1 MNQPPRQVER
11 LVFLTVGAGIGVYTL
26 AESDPL
32 FALLVG
38 TVWALAWPVRF
49 SKHGRP
55 LPRAVLSLIVVAAL
69 AYAVLRTLGDIQNL
83 VTSVSRLIIWLQIA
97 LLYDRWQV
105 RERGVLLVTSA
116 FLAVG
121 AVLTSND
128 LLLGM
133 SMLVYLP
140 LLLWA
145 SLLHQLSGIE
155 ERVTGR
161 ASTMRQP
168 SERRRKDL
176 VRLSVAVVF
185 GAAVTATGVFLLI
198 PRGVGEGFL
207 GDWGAPTEARV
218 SGFSETVTLG
228 DAGLISESRTPVL
241 EVVLRDASGRNIGSA
256 NRPLLLRGA
265 VLEEYRDG
273 RWSRSDDR
281 GDRYRL
287 GPGQTANLTTNTP
300 RGSMRTLDVTIRSR
314 PGDHLFTA
322 LSPVSLTVDRG
333 AELLVGPEN
342 LEVRASSGVQ
352 RYTVRFQ
359 DSQVARPDTR
369 EPATGGIASE
379 RIAELAARLVAEAG
393 LETDPAERDAD
404 ADEAALRS
412 LVDYLHRNYFYTT
425 VMTAADSGEDPIEM
439 FLFRTREGHCEYF
452 ASGLAA
458 MSRSIGV
465 AARVVTGYLAVEFD
479 DALGAYIVRES
490 NAHAWVEARLSDGRW
505 VSLDP
510 SPPDDLATI
519 HTPPTGFTWAV
530 RGAWERVTRWWVERV
545 VAFNEDRR
553 RAMVGRDPL
562 RIERALEEAVSNA
575 FMPTEAG
582 GRPIVLIALVRGVMV
597 FAIVAAVGFAG
608 VQFTIMFSGMIA
620 ARRRRVREA
629 GSDPEAPI
637 RAQQQGF
644 YHATLRA
651 LRKAGLGKPPGRGM
665 KDHARDL
672 AGVDLSLA
680 ESLDEIADVYYAS
693 RFGRIMLTEEEH
705 ARGAAGLERVRTRLD
720 EVRRSRRSGAA
731 RVR

>member
-1 MNQPPRQVER
+1 M
-11 LVFLTVGAGIGVYTL
+11 FLTVGAGIGVYTL
-26 AESDPL
+26 AEGDPL
-32 FALLVG
+32 FAILVA

-49 SKHGRP
+49 SKHGKP
-55 LPRAVLSLIVVAAL
+55 LPRAVLSLIVLGAL
-69 AYAVLRTLGDIQNL
+69 AYAVLRTVGDIQNL

-97 LLYDRWQV
+97 LLFDRWQV

-128 LLLGM
+128 LLLGV
-133 SMLVYLP
+133 SMLGYLP

-145 SLLHQLSGIE
+145 SLLHQLAGVE
-155 ERVTGR
+155 ERVAGCAT
-161 ASTMRQP
+161 TMRRP
-168 SERRRKDL
+168 SERRRRDL
-176 VRLSVAVVF
+176 VRLSVSVVL
-185 GAAVTATGVFLLI
+185 GSSAAAVGVFLLI

-228 DAGLISESRTPVL
+228 NAGLISESRTPVL
-241 EVVLRDASGRNIGSA
+241 EAVLRDASGRNIGSA

-265 VLEEYRDG
+265 VLEEYSDG
-273 RWSRSDDR
+273 RWTRREDR

-287 GPGQTANLTTNTP
+287 GPGQTASLTATTP
-300 RGSMRTLDVTIRSR
+300 RGSVRTLDVTLRSR
-314 PGDHLFTA
+314 PGDHLFTV
-322 LSPVSLTVDRG
+322 LSPVSITVDRG
-333 AELLVGPEN
+333 AELLVGRDN
-342 LEVRASSGVQ
+342 FEVRASSGVQ

-359 DSQVARPDTR
+359 DAPVSRPGDADSQPSGV
-369 EPATGGIASE
+369 ENE
-379 RIAELAARLVAEAG
+379 RIVELAARLVSDAG
-393 LETDPAERDAD
+393 VAVDPTERDAD
-404 ADEAALRS
+404 ADEAALMS
-412 LVDYLHRNYFYTT
+412 LLDYLHRNYFYTT
-425 VMTAADSGEDPIEM
+425 VMTAADAGEDPIEM

-465 AARVVTGYLAVEFD
+465 AARVVTGYLALEFD
-479 DALGAYIVRES
+479 DAIGAYIVRES

-510 SPPDDLATI
+510 SPPEDLATI

-553 RAMVGRDPL
+553 REMVGRDPL
-562 RIERALEEAVSNA
+562 RIERAIEDAVSDA

-597 FAIVAAVGFAG
+597 FAVVAAVGIAG
-608 VQFTIMFSGMIA
+608 VQIATMFAGIIA
-620 ARRRRVREA
+620 AGRSRRRE
-629 GSDPEAPI
+629 SKNDPEAPV
-637 RAQQQGF
+637 RTQQQGF
-644 YHATLRA
+644 YHAALRA
-651 LRKAGLGKPPGRGM
+651 LGKAGLGKPSGRGI
-665 KDHARDL
+665 KDHARSL
-672 AGVDLSLA
+672 EPVDRPLA
-680 ESLDEIADVYYAS
+680 EALDEIADVYYAS
-693 RFGRIMLTEEEH
+693 RFGKRVLTHEEER
-705 ARGAAGLERVRTRLD
+705 RGAASVERVRARL
-720 EVRRSRRSGAA
+720 EVVRSSRRGTAS